1 MLQNLKK
8 SLAKLADKIELDE
21 LDTDNEN
28 EDSQD
33 KPGPSGIQNNS
44 SKFFYIIFKFC
55 QKPMSK
61 LFSQ

>member
-44 SKFFYIIFKFC
+44 SKFY
-55 QKPMSK
+55 
-61 LFSQ
+61 L